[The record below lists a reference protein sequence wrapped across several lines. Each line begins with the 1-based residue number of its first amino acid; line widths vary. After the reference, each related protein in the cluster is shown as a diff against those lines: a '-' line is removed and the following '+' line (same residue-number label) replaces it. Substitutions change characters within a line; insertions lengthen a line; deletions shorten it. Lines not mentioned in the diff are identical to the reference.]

1 QRALYVGSLALLLL
15 FGLLW
20 AGGFSANHERL
31 ERVRELAQQWA
42 QQRQALGERDDAM
55 AALKTLDS
63 SYAATTVFP
72 PKGEVSLHE
81 RAGLYQGNEVN
92 PPLAA
97 AYRRELETQLLPR
110 VARMLE
116 AQIRGNMQ
124 NRERLLNSLRAYL
137 MLNLRER
144 RENGWLKDWVATE
157 WSQRYAGNGTV
168 QNGLNTHFARLLEQP
183 FSYPLNDTLVAQARQ
198 VLRSESLA
206 NVVYR
211 VLREQARSLPEYRF
225 GQHLGPQASLFVG
238 TDYVIPGFYTQQGY
252 QQYFVV

>member
-1 QRALYVGSLALLLL
+1 
-15 FGLLW
+15 
-20 AGGFSANHERL
+20 
-31 ERVRELAQQWA
+31 
-42 QQRQALGERDDAM
+42 
-55 AALKTLDS
+55 
-63 SYAATTVFP
+63 
-72 PKGEVSLHE
+72 
-81 RAGLYQGNEVN
+81 

-144 RENGWLKDWVATE
+144 RENGWLKDWVATD

-183 FSYPLNDTLVAQARQ
+183 FS
-198 VLRSESLA
+198 
-206 NVVYR
+206 
-211 VLREQARSLPEYRF
+211 
-225 GQHLGPQASLFVG
+225 
-238 TDYVIPGFYTQQGY
+238 
-252 QQYFVV
+252 

>member
-1 QRALYVGSLALLLL
+1 
-15 FGLLW
+15 
-20 AGGFSANHERL
+20 
-31 ERVRELAQQWA
+31 
-42 QQRQALGERDDAM
+42 
-55 AALKTLDS
+55 
-63 SYAATTVFP
+63 
-72 PKGEVSLHE
+72 
-81 RAGLYQGNEVN
+81 
-92 PPLAA
+92 
-97 AYRRELETQLLPR
+97 
-110 VARMLE
+110 MLE

-144 RENGWLKDWVATE
+144 RENGWLKDWVATD

-183 FSYPLNDTLVAQARQ
+183 FSYPLNETLVAQARQ

-225 GQHLGPQASLFVG
+225 GQHLGPQAGLFVG

-252 QQYFVV
+252 QQYFVVRAPAWSTTSFATTGSWARAAGSATWTCGA